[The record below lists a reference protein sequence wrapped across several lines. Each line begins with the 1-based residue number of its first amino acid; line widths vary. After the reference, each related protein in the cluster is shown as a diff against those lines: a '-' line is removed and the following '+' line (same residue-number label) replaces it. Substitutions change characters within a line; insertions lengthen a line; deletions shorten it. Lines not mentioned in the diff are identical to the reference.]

1 MLTNW
6 KMFTN
11 QNYFEVYAQKYY
23 KVRKCHSHCLSNTYM
38 PLRNSV
44 KKRRERERIS
54 SHELARKQREEEE
67 GAEVEGRS
75 EECPFMEPLPLD
87 LPPHSLSLLSPPS
100 SSSSFSL
107 TFNFSFS
114 QKLKNGVSL
123 SASHFA
129 PFLMRFSI
137 HISTTSHQ
145 IHNRSPCLYESTRTR
160 LPNLPT

>member
-1 MLTNW
+1 MHKNIIKWENATPTVCPIHTCDW
-6 KMFTN
+6 
-11 QNYFEVYAQKYY
+11 EI
-23 KVRKCHSHCLSNTYM
+23 
-38 PLRNSV
+38 PLKSGE
-44 KKRRERERIS
+44 RERERIS